1 MGDTLQGIDLLEVA
15 HALEV
20 LKRAGF
26 SLSEPVRPFR
36 SVTIAEAAERLAC
49 SQDWVRDN
57 LAEFRGAWRLGSAIR
72 LPEEDLEAVAR
83 RRRIFSGS
91 QGGQA

>member
-1 MGDTLQGIDLLEVA
+1 MGATLQGIDLLEVA
-15 HALEV
+15 AALDV

-26 SLSEPVRPFR
+26 SLSEPVKPFR

-57 LAEFRGAWRLGSAIR
+57 LQEFRGAFRLGSAIR
-72 LPEEDLEAVAR
+72 LPEEDLERVAR
-83 RRRIFSGS
+83 SRRIFSGGK
-91 QGGQA
+91 QG